1 MASGLLDG
9 WRTQFLFFPEC
20 VETIE
25 EEKHNED
32 LETNIF
38 SDSDGDRNYVR
49 HVRSRGRSEK
59 AAQETAGDRAG
70 RQKAE
75 ESAPRETEPKKPKP
89 NSNEVVSTG
98 E

>member
-20 VETIE
+20 VEKAIE

-38 SDSDGDRNYVR
+38 SDGDGDRNYVR
-49 HVRSRGRSEK
+49 RVRSRGRSEK

-75 ESAPRETEPKKPKP
+75 RESAPA
-89 NSNEVVSTG
+89 
-98 E
+98 